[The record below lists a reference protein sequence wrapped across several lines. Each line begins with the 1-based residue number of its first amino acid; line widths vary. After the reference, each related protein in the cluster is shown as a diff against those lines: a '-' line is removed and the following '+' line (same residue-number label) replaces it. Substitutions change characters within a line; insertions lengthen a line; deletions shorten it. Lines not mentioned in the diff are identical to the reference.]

1 MALVTDQC
9 GRLIG
14 YTCQEL
20 SAHTCEGV
28 NALPYDVTRAIMS
41 TTNAAASRK
50 HKMNRTQTAVEQVE
64 PKPYDD
70 LITALNNL
78 DAAMDSLL
86 SGLQ

>member
-50 HKMNRTQTAVEQVE
+50 HKMNRAQTTVERVE
-64 PKPYDD
+64 LEPYDK
-70 LITALNNL
+70 LTAALNNL
-78 DAAMDSLL
+78 DSAMDSLL
-86 SGLQ
+86 SDLQ

>member
-1 MALVTDQC
+1 MSLVTDQC

-28 NALPYDVTRAIMS
+28 NALPYGIERAIMS
-41 TTNAAASRK
+41 TTNAAVARK
-50 HKMNRTQTAVEQVE
+50 HKMNRAQTTVEQVGSTTC
-64 PKPYDD
+64 DG

-78 DAAMDSLL
+78 DNAMDSLL
-86 SGLQ
+86 SELQ

>member
-28 NALPYDVTRAIMS
+28 NALPYGIERAIMS
-41 TTNAAASRK
+41 ATNAAASRK
-50 HKMNRTQTAVEQVE
+50 HKMNRTQTTVEQVE
-64 PKPYDD
+64 STSCDG
-70 LITALNNL
+70 LITAINNL
-78 DAAMDSLL
+78 DDAMDSLL
-86 SGLQ
+86 SELQ